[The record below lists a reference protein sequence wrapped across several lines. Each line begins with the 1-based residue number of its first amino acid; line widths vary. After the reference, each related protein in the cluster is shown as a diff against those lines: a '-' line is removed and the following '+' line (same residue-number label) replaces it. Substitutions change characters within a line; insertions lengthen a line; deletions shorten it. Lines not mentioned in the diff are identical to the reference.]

1 MFIKCTEGSR
11 TWDPQLARTATE
23 ALGSLQRC
31 KVGAQGS
38 APRGIS
44 IFSVPAVCT
53 CREST
58 GQEGGP
64 SCPEAMVSSPTGAS
78 LTWWKPM
85 WVPGRLC
92 GWLRG
97 STATSVL
104 QKHRATLYP
113 HRGGASDPQLLAPG
127 NLLEAQNLS
136 LPSPHPT
143 PSHQNLHLNRLPRG
157 NHPHVK
163 VWEALS

>member
-78 LTWWKPM
+78 DLVEAYVGPWEAVW
-85 WVPGRLC
+85 
-92 GWLRG
+92 
-97 STATSVL
+97 
-104 QKHRATLYP
+104 
-113 HRGGASDPQLLAPG
+113 LAPG
-127 NLLEAQNLS
+127 IHSHLCAPETQGNPVPTQRGS
-136 LPSPHPT
+136 LRPTTASTWELAGSTESQPPLPPPHPVSSE
-143 PSHQNLHLNRLPRG
+143 PAS
-157 NHPHVK
+157 
-163 VWEALS
+163 

>member
-1 MFIKCTEGSR
+1 MAGSG
-11 TWDPQLARTATE
+11 DP
-23 ALGSLQRC
+23 
-31 KVGAQGS
+31 
-38 APRGIS
+38 
-44 IFSVPAVCT
+44 
-53 CREST
+53 
-58 GQEGGP
+58 
-64 SCPEAMVSSPTGAS
+64 
-78 LTWWKPM
+78 
-85 WVPGRLC
+85 
-92 GWLRG
+92 
-97 STATSVL
+97 TATSVL